1 MTEAMSFQHVPHV
14 VAQAAIVLV
23 RQSHQGHFEDLG
35 RADGRQQ
42 VRALF
47 VELHTGVPRVLFVHE
62 EKPADTAAVWFRA
75 GGALSDGGVTAFHGG
90 RAGKGL
96 HGSGCGLSRFDVREE
111 LLHGVDPWVF
121 SDAAL
126 DLQEGRERDG
136 RGIRK
141 RLNLRRVHGR
151 QTLPDFGC
159 GRDFGF
165 HSCYCT
171 ASGTL

>member
-23 RQSHQGHFEDLG
+23 RQSHQRHFEDLG

-96 HGSGCGLSRFDVREE
+96 HLGGGRAARLALLGLPVKRSLYAITNCFGKNVRPAGHGLRGYADSLCGL
-111 LLHGVDPWVF
+111 
-121 SDAAL
+121 
-126 DLQEGRERDG
+126 GRRSAE
-136 RGIRK
+136 
-141 RLNLRRVHGR
+141 
-151 QTLPDFGC
+151 
-159 GRDFGF
+159 
-165 HSCYCT
+165 
-171 ASGTL
+171 